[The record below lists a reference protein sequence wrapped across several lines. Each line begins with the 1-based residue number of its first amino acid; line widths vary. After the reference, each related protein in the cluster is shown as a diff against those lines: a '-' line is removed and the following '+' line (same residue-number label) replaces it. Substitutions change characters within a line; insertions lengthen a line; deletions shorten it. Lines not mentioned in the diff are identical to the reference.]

1 MLNKT
6 TNKIVCPIRGG
17 TSSRYAEERAAELAE
32 ERGSQLVFVHVIDPI
47 HVQSKDAP
55 LSDAVLAEMEY
66 MGESF
71 LCIAFERA
79 RTRGIKAE
87 RIVLHGPVAATLE
100 KFLIDAHA
108 SALVIGSPDHD
119 AGHGTFSR
127 EQFDK
132 FVEHVWTALH
142 IEVVIV

>member
-6 TNKIVCPIRGG
+6 SNKIVCPIRGG
-17 TSSRYAEERAAELAE
+17 TSSRYAEELAVELAE
-32 ERGSQLVFVHVIDPI
+32 ERGSQLVFVHVIDPT
-47 HVQSKDAP
+47 HMQPKDAP

-87 RIVLHGPVAATLE
+87 RVVLHGPMAPTLE
-100 KFLIDAHA
+100 KFLVDSHA
-108 SALVIGSPDHD
+108 STLVIGSPDHD

-127 EQFDK
+127 EKFDR
-132 FVEHVWTALH
+132 FVEHVWNDLR
-142 IEVVIV
+142 IDVVIV